1 MGERI
6 SEGARRLRTLKRRTH
21 TLAVA
26 RYLTEATKS
35 RKLAPMLAQARPA
48 AVPRRRPTGA
58 DDATAAI
65 RDFNRFYT
73 RQIGLLDQSFLG
85 SPFTLTEVRVLY
97 ELAHR
102 ASPTATEIAREL
114 SLDAGYLS
122 RLLKKFERQG
132 HVARGR
138 DAEDARQRPLRLTK
152 AGRRVFDGLDR
163 ASGAQISTMIA
174 ALTPGQVSALVGSM
188 HAVRRFLQSEAPET
202 AYSLRPLRVGD
213 VGWIIHRQG
222 LLYAEEY
229 GWDVTYEGL
238 VAEILGNFVKHLD
251 PAAENAWVAERNGAI
266 VGSVFLVRESAT
278 IAKLRLLYVEPSAR
292 GLGIGRHLVEACV
305 AFARDKG
312 YQTMRLWTNDV
323 LVSARR
329 IYEAAGFHLVEEK
342 HHHSFGKD
350 LVGQTW
356 ELALSE

>member
-1 MGERI
+1 
-6 SEGARRLRTLKRRTH
+6 
-21 TLAVA
+21 
-26 RYLTEATKS
+26 
-35 RKLAPMLAQARPA
+35 MLARQSTGA
-48 AVPRRRPTGA
+48 AVRRSPTGN
-58 DDATAAI
+58 DKATAAI

-97 ELAHR
+97 ELAHHDN
-102 ASPTATEIAREL
+102 PTATQIAQEL

-122 RLLKKFERQG
+122 RLLKKFEKQG
-132 HVARGR
+132 HLIRGR
-138 DAEDARQRPLRLTK
+138 DSQDARQRPLRLTK
-152 AGRRVFDGLDR
+152 AGRRVFGGLDR
-163 ASGAQISTMIA
+163 ASGEQISTMIA
-174 ALTPGQVSALVGSM
+174 PLTPGQVSELVGSM
-188 HAVRRFLQSEAPET
+188 QTVRRFLQSDAPQP

-213 VGWIIHRQG
+213 IGWIIHRQG

-238 VAEILGNFVKHLD
+238 VAEILGTFVKQFD

-266 VGSVFLVRESAT
+266 VGSVFLVRESETVAR
-278 IAKLRLLYVEPSAR
+278 LRLLYVEPSAR
-292 GLGIGRHLVEACV
+292 RLGIGRHLVDACL
-305 AFARDKG
+305 AFAREKG
-312 YQTMRLWTNDV
+312 YRAMRLWTNDV

-329 IYEAAGFHLVEEK
+329 IYQAAGFRLVEEK

-356 ELALSE
+356 ELTLSE